1 MILIVG
7 GLVFVLYNLDSLIN
21 KNKGVLLSQIEK
33 SLNRKVSVQQIG
45 LSVFGGLGLKLHDFT
60 VQDDSAFSKKP
71 FVQTRALVVNVE
83 FWPLLKKELKV
94 KKLILSEPVIAII
107 RDKSDQYNFSTIG
120 SSVKKGEKENP
131 KHKDKE
137 LGDLFVSFVDISSGK
152 VFYIDRKEGKNL
164 EITQIDLRS
173 QDISLD
179 KPISINLAMA
189 LLSKKQNVAVKG
201 DFGPFENRSDLNNLL
216 LNADVLID
224 SLNIGELKKKLT
236 SINNLIPSGLGLNG
250 PLSAKFNV
258 SRKSSSGLQL
268 KNIDID
274 ASVFGA
280 TKPNLKALGSLGPIG
295 AGSNS
300 VMDIDFE
307 LGPVAFEK
315 LRDFKPIGNALPREL
330 KVSGPLSA
338 SGKFS
343 GPTDNL
349 KIDSLVL
356 EASSS
361 SFVYGN
367 LIQKQKDKTFTFS
380 TDALLTKQSITLENT
395 SLKLN
400 EQVLNVAGRI
410 GFSKSKDMDLKVSS
424 SDLDLLTLSENVLP
438 LRDYNLFGTAKINAD
453 LSGTTSNPEI
463 VGTVKLTEVVTK
475 VAALP
480 KPISGINGVINFTG
494 KSAKFNG
501 TDIHIGNSKMRLSA
515 DITNFSPL
523 TTKYSL
529 TSSEVL
535 LVDIIE
541 DSKPG
546 ETLESVKVDGLILPD
561 GSHKA
566 LISSNKGKI
575 SSLKYDGLNGNVVMK
590 DNVVNFNNLTFE
602 FFNASLNVTGRYD
615 MGGQQPRFNLNTSV
629 QGLNVTD
636 IIKSFANPSSD
647 HIKGKTNLK
656 LEISGSGSGWEEI
669 SETLDGIGNIEL
681 TEGELTDFNVVEEV
695 LTGIT
700 GIQGLSG
707 LLSSN
712 LKDKYPEIF
721 KTTNTVFYNLNTPI
735 KINDGK
741 INFSNLLLKATGYFV
756 KSDGWVSLNSGLNAN
771 GVMILSEKI
780 TKDLVTSEG
789 FLKYLEND
797 SGQLQIPFKLEGVL
811 PNVTPQPD
819 VAFIT
824 RLLQKAAVDK
834 GKGEIKKKILE
845 SIVPKDKEGLEQEQ
859 EETKTT
865 DEKIKDLIPFPKKE
879 KKKATEFE
887 KEKMVPKKKKEPNVE
902 GLIEEGLDKVLSF

>member
-33 SLNRKVSVQQIG
+33 GLNRKVSVQQIG
-45 LSVFGGLGLKLHDFT
+45 LSVFGGLGLKLHNFA
-60 VQDDSAFSKKP
+60 VQDDPAFSKKS
-71 FVQTRALVVNVE
+71 FVQTRALLV
-83 FWPLLKKELKV
+83 
-94 KKLILSEPVIAII
+94 
-107 RDKSDQYNFSTIG
+107 
-120 SSVKKGEKENP
+120 SV
-131 KHKDKE
+131 
-137 LGDLFVSFVDISSGK
+137 
-152 VFYIDRKEGKNL
+152 
-164 EITQIDLRS
+164 
-173 QDISLD
+173 
-179 KPISINLAMA
+179 
-189 LLSKKQNVAVKG
+189 
-201 DFGPFENRSDLNNLL
+201 
-216 LNADVLID
+216 
-224 SLNIGELKKKLT
+224 
-236 SINNLIPSGLGLNG
+236 NNLIPSGLGLDG

-258 SRKSSSGLQL
+258 SGKSSSRLQL

-274 ASVFGA
+274 ASVFEA
-280 TKPNLKALGSLGPIG
+280 KKPNLKALGSLGPIG
-295 AGSNS
+295 TGSNP
-300 VMDIDFE
+300 VMDVDFE

-315 LRDFKPIGNALPREL
+315 LRGFKPIGSALPTEL
-330 KVSGPLSA
+330 KVSGPVSA

-343 GPTDNL
+343 GSTDNL

-361 SFVYGN
+361 SFMYGN
-367 LIQKQKDKTFTFS
+367 LIQKQKDETFTFS
-380 TDALLTKQSITLENT
+380 TDAFLTKQSITLENT

-400 EQVLNVAGRI
+400 EQVLDVAGRI

-438 LRDYNLFGTAKINAD
+438 LRDHNLSGTAEINAD

-463 VGTVKLTEVVTK
+463 VGTVKLTDVVTK

-494 KSAKFNG
+494 KSAKFDG

-515 DITNFSPL
+515 DVTNFNPL

-529 TSSEVL
+529 TSPKVL
-535 LVDIIE
+535 LADIIQG
-541 DSKPG
+541 SKQG

-561 GSHKA
+561 RSHKA

-575 SSLKYDGLNGNVVMK
+575 SSLKYDGLSGNVIMK
-590 DNVVNFNNLTFE
+590 DNVVNFNNLAFK
-602 FFNASLNVTGRYD
+602 FFNASLNMTGRYD
-615 MGGQQPRFNLNTSV
+615 MGGQQPKFNLNTSV

-647 HIKGKTNLK
+647 RIKGKTNLK
-656 LEISGSGSGWEEI
+656 LEFSGSGSGWQEI
-669 SETLDGIGNIEL
+669 SETLDRIGNIEL
-681 TEGELTDFNVVEEV
+681 AEGELTDFNVAEEV

-721 KTTNTVFYNLNTPI
+721 KTTSTIFYNLNTLI

-741 INFSNLLLKATGYFV
+741 INFSNLFLKATDYFV
-756 KSDGWVSLNSGLNAN
+756 KGDGWVSLSSGLNAN
-771 GVMILSEKI
+771 GVMVLSEKI
-780 TKDLVTSEG
+780 TEDLVASKG
-789 FLKYLEND
+789 FLKYLESD
-797 SGQLQIPFKLEGVL
+797 SGQLQIPFKLKGLL

-819 VAFIT
+819 VAFVT
-824 RLLQKAAVDK
+824 RSLQKAAVDE

-845 SIVPKDKEGLEQEQ
+845 NIIPKDKEGSGQEQ
-859 EETKTT
+859 EETKNT

-879 KKKATEFE
+879 KATEFE
-887 KEKMVPKKKKEPNVE
+887 KEQMVPKKKKVPGVE
-902 GLIEEGLDKVLSF
+902 DLIEEGLDKVLSF